1 MMPAAAA
8 HDVREGPVVDVVAE
22 SDLWTAHPAAEDVVR
37 KAIEAASTFESRA
50 GELALMLTDDAT
62 IQQFNAQWRG
72 MDKPTN
78 VLSFPASGAASE
90 QDVHLGDIAI
100 AFETVAREAEAENK
114 TFYDH
119 LAHLAIHGYL
129 HLIGFDHETDEEAC
143 RMESLETRILSSL
156 AIDDPYSDRKL
167 AD

>member
-1 MMPAAAA
+1 MMPAAAS
-8 HDVREGPVVDVVAE
+8 HEVRKAPVVDIVAE
-22 SDLWTAHPAAEDVVR
+22 SDLWTAHPDVENVVR
-37 KAIEAASTFESRA
+37 KAIEAAAAFENRP
-50 GELALMLTDDAT
+50 GEVAVMLTDDVT
-62 IQQFNAQWRG
+62 IQRINAQWRG

-78 VLSFPASGAASE
+78 VLSFPASGPAA
-90 QDVHLGDIAI
+90 QDGHLGDIAI
-100 AFETVAREAEAENK
+100 AFETVAYEAETENK

-156 AIDDPYSDRKL
+156 AIADPYSDRKL